1 MPCAQLHLFALPQY
15 ESPYARSTLM
25 RNPMQALDILSRKRA
40 ADRRKQVARFSVR
53 LVCTLLIT
61 VTLFD
66 LLNQEG
72 VLARIYFFLGG
83 NTWPLAGNCVLLCA
97 QT

>member
-1 MPCAQLHLFALPQY
+1 
-15 ESPYARSTLM
+15 
-25 RNPMQALDILSRKRA
+25 MQALDALSRKRA
-40 ADRRKQVARFSVR
+40 TDRRKQVARIAIR
-53 LVCTLLIT
+53 LVCTLLVT

-83 NTWPLAGNCVLLCA
+83 NTWPLVGSCVLLCDR
-97 QT
+97 T